1 MTKKIDGSTIVDLG
15 KYRANRAAAL
25 EAQCVVD
32 ISPAEPKQTRR
43 RRKNDVEPLRWRA
56 MTDDERNVARTLV
69 STITTVGP
77 WNDPN
82 ERTRAIS
89 FMLDMA
95 KKAMIEPD
103 AQVTEKQVDWL
114 WILADKYGLIAEEV
128 S

>member
-1 MTKKIDGSTIVDLG
+1 
-15 KYRANRAAAL
+15 
-25 EAQCVVD
+25 
-32 ISPAEPKQTRR
+32 
-43 RRKNDVEPLRWRA
+43 
-56 MTDDERNVARTLV
+56 MTDDEHNVAITLV

-82 ERTRAIS
+82 ESARAIS

-103 AQVTEKQVDWL
+103 AQVTKKQVDWL
-114 WILADKYGLIAEEV
+114 WGLADKYGLLEEA